1 MSTSPSKVLVIGS
14 GPIVIGQAA
23 EFDYAGTQACKS
35 LREEGITTILV
46 NSNPATIMTDQ
57 EIADIVY
64 IEPLTKE
71 FLEKIIAK
79 ERPDGLLATLGGQ
92 TGLNLAVELAES
104 GILEKYNVRIL
115 GTPIDAIQ
123 KAENRELFRQ
133 LLHKINEPEPPNAT
147 VNSISDA
154 IDVADS
160 IGYPLIARP
169 AYTLG
174 GTGGG
179 VINSRKELEVIVQSG
194 LNASPIHQVL
204 LEKSLI
210 GWKEI
215 EYEVMRDGNDTCI
228 TICNMENFDPMG
240 IHTGDSIVVAP
251 SQTLSDKEYQTL
263 RTASIKI
270 IRALGIEGGCNV
282 QMALAPHKEIA
293 GELAENSRP
302 EKEIDYYIIEVNPRV
317 SRSSALASK
326 ATGYPIARVA
336 AKIAIGKTLNEINN
350 VVTGQTV
357 AAFEPALDYCVVKIP
372 RWPFD
377 KFPSGNREL
386 STQMKATGEV
396 MAIDR
401 SFEAALQKAIRSLEQ
416 AESSLLW
423 EDPNW
428 KILNSWKDLPLYPA
442 TDQRIW
448 ALAAALRRGASV
460 EEISKK
466 TFIDFWFI
474 QSLKNIIDIEKNIM
488 DNPEN
493 IITHK
498 FLLHAKRMG
507 YSDIQLANL
516 GIAEGNAEDVR
527 SLRKFMGITPVY
539 KMIDTCAGEFDAIT
553 SYYYSTYEEEN
564 EALPL
569 PEPKAIII
577 GSGPIR
583 IGQGIEFDYCSVHAA
598 SSFQEEGFQSI
609 IVNSNPETVSTDF
622 DSCDRLYFEP
632 LDEESLRDIIDNET
646 NTTSHPPGSVVQF
659 GGQTAIN
666 LSQTLDRLRLPIF
679 GSSAQVIDIASDRNQ
694 FKSFASQN
702 GLPMPPGSAVN
713 SLEDAKAIAEN
724 IGYPVLV
731 RPSYVLGGRA
741 MEIVYSLNELNIYM
755 TQAMKV
761 SPEKPILI
769 DKYFEGVECEIDAV
783 CDGDTV
789 LIPGILEHVER
800 TGIHSG
806 DSMAVYPTQTI
817 SQQVIDKIV
826 AYTIKIGIGLKIKGL
841 MNIQFIIM
849 NELGQNSS
857 QVYIIE
863 VNPRASRTIPFISKI
878 TNTPMVKLASMV
890 MIGKKLKSIGYDS
903 GLIPNKPLIA
913 IKAPVFSMAKLLG
926 VDTHLGPEM
935 KSTGEVM
942 GIDKSYEA
950 ALAKALI
957 ATGLMLEQNGSI
969 LLSIADKDKKESI
982 NLINKLISAKYTIY
996 ATEGT
1001 ANFIRALGFDKVKE
1015 VSKLYEGKQNIID
1028 LIQEGT
1034 VNSVVNTLSGGEQP
1048 MRDGFF
1054 IRRAAVEQRIPCFTS
1069 IDTANTAISIMNAK
1083 IDDQSYKIQPLK
1095 NYLLD

>member
-1 MSTSPSKVLVIGS
+1 
-14 GPIVIGQAA
+14 
-23 EFDYAGTQACKS
+23 
-35 LREEGITTILV
+35 
-46 NSNPATIMTDQ
+46 
-57 EIADIVY
+57 
-64 IEPLTKE
+64 
-71 FLEKIIAK
+71 
-79 ERPDGLLATLGGQ
+79 
-92 TGLNLAVELAES
+92 
-104 GILEKYNVRIL
+104 
-115 GTPIDAIQ
+115 
-123 KAENRELFRQ
+123 
-133 LLHKINEPEPPNAT
+133 
-147 VNSISDA
+147 
-154 IDVADS
+154 
-160 IGYPLIARP
+160 
-169 AYTLG
+169 
-174 GTGGG
+174 
-179 VINSRKELEVIVQSG
+179 
-194 LNASPIHQVL
+194 
-204 LEKSLI
+204 
-210 GWKEI
+210 
-215 EYEVMRDGNDTCI
+215 
-228 TICNMENFDPMG
+228 
-240 IHTGDSIVVAP
+240 
-251 SQTLSDKEYQTL
+251 
-263 RTASIKI
+263 
-270 IRALGIEGGCNV
+270 
-282 QMALAPHKEIA
+282 
-293 GELAENSRP
+293 
-302 EKEIDYYIIEVNPRV
+302 
-317 SRSSALASK
+317 
-326 ATGYPIARVA
+326 
-336 AKIAIGKTLNEINN
+336 
-350 VVTGQTV
+350 
-357 AAFEPALDYCVVKIP
+357 
-372 RWPFD
+372 
-377 KFPSGNREL
+377 
-386 STQMKATGEV
+386 
-396 MAIDR
+396 
-401 SFEAALQKAIRSLEQ
+401 
-416 AESSLLW
+416 
-423 EDPNW
+423 
-428 KILNSWKDLPLYPA
+428 
-442 TDQRIW
+442 
-448 ALAAALRRGASV
+448 
-460 EEISKK
+460 
-466 TFIDFWFI
+466 
-474 QSLKNIIDIEKNIM
+474 
-488 DNPEN
+488 
-493 IITHK
+493 
-498 FLLHAKRMG
+498 
-507 YSDIQLANL
+507 
-516 GIAEGNAEDVR
+516 
-527 SLRKFMGITPVY
+527 
-539 KMIDTCAGEFDAIT
+539 
-553 SYYYSTYEEEN
+553 
-564 EALPL
+564 
-569 PEPKAIII
+569 
-577 GSGPIR
+577 
-583 IGQGIEFDYCSVHAA
+583 
-598 SSFQEEGFQSI
+598 
-609 IVNSNPETVSTDF
+609 
-622 DSCDRLYFEP
+622 
-632 LDEESLRDIIDNET
+632 
-646 NTTSHPPGSVVQF
+646 
-659 GGQTAIN
+659 
-666 LSQTLDRLRLPIF
+666 
-679 GSSAQVIDIASDRNQ
+679 
-694 FKSFASQN
+694 
-702 GLPMPPGSAVN
+702 MPPGSAVN